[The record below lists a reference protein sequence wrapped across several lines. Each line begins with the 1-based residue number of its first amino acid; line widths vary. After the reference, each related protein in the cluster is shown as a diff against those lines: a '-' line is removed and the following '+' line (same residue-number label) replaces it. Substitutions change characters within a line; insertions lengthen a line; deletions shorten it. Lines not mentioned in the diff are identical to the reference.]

1 MKTQLDGALNGLSI
15 PEGTQHDILF
25 LADAAEI
32 DREVQTVYG
41 EEYPC
46 GLLFGD
52 GLYLSVFPAVLN
64 SVAGKTDVFVIA
76 AFHGKK
82 QIIHRVMELE

>member
-1 MKTQLDGALNGLSI
+1 MKSQLDGALNGLSI

-32 DREVQTVYG
+32 DREIQAMYG
-41 EEYPC
+41 EEYAC
-46 GLLFGD
+46 GLLLGD
-52 GLYLSVFPAVLN
+52 GLYVIVFPAVLN
-64 SVAGKTDVFVIA
+64 SVAGKTGAFVIA
-76 AFHGKK
+76 TFYGKK

>member
-64 SVAGKTDVFVIA
+64 SVAGKTDAFAIA
-76 AFHGKK
+76 TFHGKK